1 MSPVHRPDPA
11 TEQADALYDAV
22 SEALRERCRHIG
34 DRIDV
39 QRAADAAFTALDEH
53 LRSGGLL
60 PTPWR
65 FAALRGTGA
74 DRAGR

>member
-11 TEQADALYDAV
+11 TERADALYDAV
-22 SEALRERCRHIG
+22 SEALRERGRHVG
-34 DRIDV
+34 ERIAA
-39 QRAADAAFTALDEH
+39 QRTADAAFTALDEH

-65 FAALRGTGA
+65 SAAPTAHPHGL
-74 DRAGR
+74 